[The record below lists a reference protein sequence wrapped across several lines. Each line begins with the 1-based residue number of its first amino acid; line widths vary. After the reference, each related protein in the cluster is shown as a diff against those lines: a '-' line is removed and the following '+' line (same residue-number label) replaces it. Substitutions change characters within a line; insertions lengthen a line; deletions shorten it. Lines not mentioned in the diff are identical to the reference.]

1 MSRTLSGLIAGDTDL
16 TVNVN
21 LENISASNVASG
33 IFAVERIPDLS
44 ATKITSGTLTT
55 ARIPTLPVSKVSFLN
70 SDVNLGSGGLVVDD
84 VNAVDIVCSNDI
96 LTEDLNVSGVFKTD
110 HIQTSSAV
118 TFVDFDN
125 TDVELGTGD
134 LYCQNIT
141 ATNAIQATGAVSGA
155 QVNAGTIYATGN
167 TTLQGTLSSQSIT
180 TNNGNIAMGTGELTC
195 DVISCGDI
203 GSTGTIICNGLTT
216 TDDDVSL
223 GTGNL
228 SCQDI
233 TTTGSIIRGPSG
245 LAGVSSPGPL
255 ATVIYFKV
263 GEAITQG
270 YAVKITSD
278 MEVRHYTSSTSDN
291 CVGIALET
299 KDPLTAGV
307 QNVVGVQ
314 VNGLMKATISATPL
328 TGTLANAQV
337 CGVSSGLITSTGGTE
352 ASSDDEFIICHLGT
366 AGTYDSL
373 VMWVR
378 GSVY

>member
-1 MSRTLSGLIAGDTDL
+1 MSYNLRTGLTGSADL
-16 TVNVN
+16 DINVN
-21 LENISASNVASG
+21 LQNLDASNIS
-33 IFAVERIPDLS
+33 
-44 ATKITSGTLTT
+44 SGTLST
-55 ARIPTLPVSKVSFLN
+55 ARIPTLPVSKITFLN
-70 SDVNLGSGGLVVDD
+70 SDLNLGSGGLVVDD
-84 VNAVDIVCSNDI
+84 VNAVDIVCTNDI
-96 LTEDLNVSGVFKTD
+96 SCDDMNVSGVFKAD
-110 HIQTSSAV
+110 HIQTSSSA

-134 LYCQNIT
+134 LYC
-141 ATNAIQATGAVSGA
+141 
-155 QVNAGTIYATGN
+155 
-167 TTLQGTLSSQSIT
+167 
-180 TNNGNIAMGTGELTC
+180 

-203 GSTGTIICNGLTT
+203 GSTGSIICNGTLDTSDHDVTLGDIGDLTCRNI
-216 TDDDVSL
+216 S
-223 GTGNL
+223 
-228 SCQDI
+228 
-233 TTTGSIIRGPSG
+233 TTGSIVRGPLS

-328 TGTLANAQV
+328 TGTLADAQV
-337 CGVSSGLITSTGGTE
+337 CGVASGLITSTGTTE

>member
-1 MSRTLSGLIAGDTDL
+1 MSYNLRTGLTGSADL
-16 TVNVN
+16 DINVN
-21 LENISASNVASG
+21 LQNLDASNIS
-33 IFAVERIPDLS
+33 
-44 ATKITSGTLTT
+44 SGTLST

-70 SDVNLGSGGLVVDD
+70 TNLDLGSGILLSTNYIDVDE
-84 VNAVDIVCSNDI
+84 VRAVDIVCTNDI
-96 LTEDLNVSGVFKTD
+96 SCDDMNVSGVFKAD
-110 HIQTSSAV
+110 HIQTSSAA

-125 TDVELGTGD
+125 SDVQLGTGD

-155 QVNAGTIYATGN
+155 HLNTSGNIFAAGTTQ
-167 TTLQGTLSSQSIT
+167 LLGTLSSQSVT
-180 TNNGNIAMGTGELTC
+180 TNNGDIAIGTGDLTC
-195 DVISCGDI
+195 DTISCGSI

-228 SCQDI
+228 SCQNI
-233 TTTGSIIRGPSG
+233 TTSGSITRGPST
-245 LAGVSSPGPL
+245 LAGVESPGPL
-255 ATVIYFKV
+255 ATVVYFKV

-270 YAVKITSD
+270 HAVKVTSD
-278 MEVRHYTSSTSDN
+278 MEVRHHTSSTSDN

-299 KDPLTAGV
+299 KDTHTGSA

-314 VNGLMKATISATPL
+314 VNGLMKATISTTPL
-328 TGTLANAQV
+328 TGTLANAQL
-337 CGVSSGLITSTGGTE
+337 CGCVSGLLTSTGSTE
-352 ASSDDEFIICHLGT
+352 AGQDDDFIICHLGT
-366 AGTYDSL
+366 AGTFSSL